1 MKLLESSRFEVVNS
15 ALFVETGDSK
25 ILGRIES
32 YSCKMIGTDKQ
43 LYKKFNAEVEGRTF
57 RTLEALSPPQ
67 NGFGGYGVSPTQTTT
82 HSNVVLQTQISQ
94 RGNKPRTYSS
104 SLSEDDDGIPAIQE
118 KQTTQSN
125 PEQWPFTDTS
135 PSGVTSTSSNGAPLC
150 DVISRKTLFYLISTL
165 NAAFPDY
172 DFTDTRSS
180 EFSKEPNLQY
190 VMNNV
195 DSLMS
200 VTATEHYGKVRN
212 SLWST
217 LTEEIVLPE
226 CDIYSY
232 NPDYLSDPFGEDG
245 NLWSFNYFFY
255 NRKLKRIVFFT
266 CRALSPFS
274 QTYFESGENCPDY
287 DDDDDME

>member
-1 MKLLESSRFEVVNS
+1 
-15 ALFVETGDSK
+15 
-25 ILGRIES
+25 
-32 YSCKMIGTDKQ
+32 MIGTDKQ

>member
-43 LYKKFNAEVEGRTF
+43 LYKKFNAEGEGRTF
-57 RTLEALSPPQ
+57 HTLEALSPPE
-67 NGFGGYGVSPTQTTT
+67 NGFGGYGVSPTI
-82 HSNVVLQTQISQ
+82 HSSGVVLQTQTSQ
-94 RGNKPRTYSS
+94 RGNHSRTYSS
-104 SLSEDDDGIPAIQE
+104 SLSDDDDGIPVIQE
-118 KQTTQSN
+118 KPSQSN
-125 PEQWPFTDTS
+125 AEQWPFTDTS
-135 PSGVTSTSSNGAPLC
+135 SSSHVVQSKSIDGAPLC

-165 NAAFPDY
+165 NATFPDY
-172 DFTDTRSS
+172 DFTDTRSC

-255 NRKLKRIVFFT
+255 NRKLKRIAFFT

-274 QTYFESGENCPDY
+274 QTYYESGENCLDY
-287 DDDDDME
+287 DDDDQME

>member
-104 SLSEDDDGIPAIQE
+104 SLSEDDDGIPAMQE

-135 PSGVTSTSSNGAPLC
+135 PSGVTSTSNNGAPLC